1 MNGIFADNTF
11 WSKKTNSERHIRQI
25 AFSLLMLIE
34 NNTNS
39 LALENAKRKGTSSA
53 PLPADFLSVSI
64 ESLVFVPR
72 IGMNSGPRVH
82 RLFLF
87 NIVSENF
94 PASAGGGM
102 NRSDWKIGRRTDR
115 FYFCLSF
122 LTKKCY
128 PQKYHSKTCS
138 ILTV

>member
-39 LALENAKRKGTSSA
+39 LALENAKRKGTSPA
-53 PLPADFLSVSI
+53 PLPVDFLSVSI

-87 NIVSENF
+87 NFYKMIGIRFDFIRREVRGMIYVRLFTNLPYCIPYIHVSG
-94 PASAGGGM
+94 SI
-102 NRSDWKIGRRTDR
+102 SLR
-115 FYFCLSF
+115 F
-122 LTKKCY
+122 
-128 PQKYHSKTCS
+128 
-138 ILTV
+138 